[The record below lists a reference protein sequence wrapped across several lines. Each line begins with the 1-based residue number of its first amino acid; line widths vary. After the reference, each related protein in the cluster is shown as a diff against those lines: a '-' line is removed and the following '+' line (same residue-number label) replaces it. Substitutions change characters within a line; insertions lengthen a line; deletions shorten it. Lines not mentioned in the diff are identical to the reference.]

1 MRRVAAFLI
10 LGVLAP
16 LSVCADTIVLKNG
29 RRIVASHVIEKDGKV
44 TYETSAG
51 QFSLPKSI
59 VDHIERGALSG
70 SDSAA
75 RDAAELSITPP
86 PAETGAEA
94 GSASLEAVLH
104 GAVHDGEIDR
114 AYIAKLEGEA
124 RGGGR
129 QAAERAAL
137 AHHAAG
143 QFELE
148 HGNVDRALSEER
160 TALTFAPEQPGILL
174 NLAYMHL
181 RRSEFK
187 QALEFL
193 ERARRIAPRSAD
205 VAKLS
210 GWAYFGMNKLKEA
223 IAEWKRAQEIRPD
236 GEVQAALA
244 KAERDLQEEENYKEN
259 ESSHFTLKYTGGAAP
274 DLARGVLRTLEK
286 DYDEI
291 ESELQFTPPDAI
303 GVILYTQET
312 FADITRA
319 PGWVGAIN
327 DGRIRVPVQGLTS
340 VTPELEHVLKHELT
354 HSFLAQK
361 THGRCPVWLS
371 EGIAQWMEGRR
382 SGDNALALVQTYEA
396 KQFMPFVEL
405 EGSWMRLSG
414 DAASYAYAWSLAGV
428 EYLLQSSGMTDLTRI
443 LDRIT
448 SGSST
453 EGALREVL
461 RSNYPEF
468 TAETSEYLRKH
479 YIH

>member
-1 MRRVAAFLI
+1 MRRLAAILI
-10 LGVLAP
+10 LAVLAP
-16 LSVCADTIVLKNG
+16 LSAWADTIVLKNG
-29 RRIVASHVIEKDGKV
+29 RRIFASNVVEKDGKV
-44 TYETSAG
+44 IYETSAG

-59 VDHIERGALSG
+59 VDHIERGAPSAA
-70 SDSAA
+70 DSAA
-75 RDAAELSITPP
+75 RHAAQLTLTPP
-86 PAETGAEA
+86 SPESGTEA
-94 GSASLEAVLH
+94 GSASREAVLH

-129 QAAERAAL
+129 AAAERAAL

-143 QFELE
+143 QFELD
-148 HGNVDRALSEER
+148 HGNLDRALGEER
-160 TALTFAPEQPGILL
+160 TALTFAPEQPGLLL

-187 QALEFL
+187 QALDFL

-236 GEVQAALA
+236 AEVQAALA
-244 KAERDLQEEENYKEN
+244 KAERDLQEEENYNEN

-274 DLARGVLRTLEK
+274 DLARDVLRTLEK
-286 DYDEI
+286 DYEEI
-291 ESELQFTPPDAI
+291 ESELHFTPPDPI

-319 PGWVGAIN
+319 PGWVSAIN
-327 DGRIRVPVQGLTS
+327 DGRIRVPVQGLTN

-354 HSFLAQK
+354 HSFLGQK
-361 THGRCPVWLS
+361 THGRCPVWLN

-382 SGDNALALVQTYEA
+382 SGDNAVALVQIYDA
-396 KQFMPFVEL
+396 KQFVPFVEL
-405 EGSWMRLSG
+405 EGSWMNLSG
-414 DAASYAYAWSLAGV
+414 DAANYAYAWSLAGV
-428 EYLLQSSGMTDLTRI
+428 EYLVQSAGMADLTRI

-468 TAETSEYLRKH
+468 TAETAEYLRKH
-479 YIH
+479 YVR